1 MPLPSPGAGGRLKQ
15 SSSLDSGHRK
25 GELDEHE
32 VSDWTSAKEKKVIMP
47 PLSLTVYS

>member
-1 MPLPSPGAGGRLKQ
+1 MPLPSPGAGGPLRLKQ
-15 SSSLDSGHRK
+15 SDSGHRK